1 MLRRNRRPMCYTFR
15 VFAAPQ
21 VRLLFVEAANSV
33 LYAHGCLLN
42 YGRASGIG
50 LMPLSTPVSRRALR
64 HSRVIDVQAYMRDD
78 GLWDIDARIT
88 DIKSYDATLASG
100 PRPAGSPLHDLHLR
114 ITVDRELNIVEA
126 EAASDAVPY
135 PGFCDTIGPA
145 YRALIGL
152 NLLKNFRRDL
162 KQRLAGIAGCT
173 HLTELAQVLPTATV
187 QAFAGDVWSTR
198 DGENADLSHE
208 KPFQLDK
215 CHALRTDGGAVARYY
230 PRWVAK
236 A

>member
-1 MLRRNRRPMCYTFR
+1 
-15 VFAAPQ
+15 
-21 VRLLFVEAANSV
+21 
-33 LYAHGCLLN
+33 
-42 YGRASGIG
+42 
-50 LMPLSTPVSRRALR
+50 MPLSTPVSRRALR
-64 HSRVIDVQAYMRDD
+64 HSRVIDVQAYARDD

-100 PRPAGSPLHDLHLR
+100 PRPAGTPLHDLHLR
-114 ITVDRELNIVEA
+114 ITVDRELTIVEA

-145 YRALIGL
+145 YSALIGL

-215 CHALRTDGGAVARYY
+215 CHALRTDGGAVAQYY